1 METIT
6 LRPAT
11 MQDLPILL
19 EFEQG
24 LISDERPFDTT
35 HKDEEIHYYDLPA
48 MVESP
53 LVELVVAEIDAQIVG
68 CGYARFEKAKPYK
81 KFEQYSYLGFMYVK
95 PEHRGKGINAQVME
109 YLREWSKKQ
118 GLTELR
124 LEVYCDNEKAVRA
137 YEKAGFTRYMYTM
150 RMEA

>member
-6 LRPAT
+6 LRPAI

-137 YEKAGFTRYMYTM
+137 YEKAGFTRYMYWM
-150 RMEA
+150 RVEV

>member
-109 YLREWSKKQ
+109 YLREWSKSR

-124 LEVYCDNEKAVRA
+124 LEVYCENGSAVKA
-137 YEKAGFTRYMYTM
+137 YEKAGFTRYMYWM